1 MWPDL
6 VPEQVLQERKPD
18 NIIVQNAEKIKRDLL
33 VNNIDEQ
40 NAYS

>member
-18 NIIVQNAEKIKRDLL
+18 NMILQISEKIKRDLL
-33 VNNIDEQ
+33 VIN
-40 NAYS
+40 